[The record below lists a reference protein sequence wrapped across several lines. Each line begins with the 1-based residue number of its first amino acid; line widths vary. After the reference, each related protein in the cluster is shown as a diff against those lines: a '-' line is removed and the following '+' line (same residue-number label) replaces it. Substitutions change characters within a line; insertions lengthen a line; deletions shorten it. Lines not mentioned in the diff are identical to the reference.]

1 MKSIE
6 IMKKSELS
14 SQGPQVIGELVCRLV
29 DANKLKPKYFIEPK
43 YKVLLFLMRFMS
55 NRRLERLIESLYT

>member
-6 IMKKSELS
+6 TGRKSELT
-14 SQGPQVIGELVCRLV
+14 SQGPDVIGELVCKLV
-29 DANKLKPKYFIEPK
+29 DAKKLKPKYFIEPK

-55 NRRLERLIESLYT
+55 NSQVEKMMEALYT